1 MVQSKAG
8 VSNTCFRLQ
17 SKEPFM
23 NSVQLETQMLHI
35 LGKDNFLHKY
45 VL

>member
-8 VSNTCFRLQ
+8 VSNTIQ

-35 LGKDNFLHKY
+35 LEKDNFFT
-45 VL
+45 